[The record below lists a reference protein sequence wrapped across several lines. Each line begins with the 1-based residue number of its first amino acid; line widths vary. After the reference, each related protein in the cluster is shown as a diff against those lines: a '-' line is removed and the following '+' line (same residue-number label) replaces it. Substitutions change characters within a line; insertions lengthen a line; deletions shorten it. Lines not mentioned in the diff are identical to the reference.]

1 MFIHSRLKQTLVLIV
16 TLSMLITLAPMA
28 ALADADISIDLTTAT
43 LDELQN
49 AQAMIEAR
57 IDELTQQQATSA
69 PTDESEVLH
78 YEGTGTAII
87 SDLQLPYEYNQILYT
102 TDNMDTTYK
111 LVAVDSNETLSF
123 TRIGLPERDV
133 VGGNHNCKLLVEGE
147 GNWSMDIKPIELDDM
162 SDTIDFTGVGSAITP
177 VFILDTDKILSL
189 HVKAPDGQG
198 NRLTFVHM
206 YMYAL
211 TGDGELRKDIVL
223 TGGQLDDS
231 NAGVKDFIL
240 SPVKDATGYVL
251 ALTCEPDHEW
261 TMTAQ

>member
-1 MFIHSRLKQTLVLIV
+1 MFIHSRLKQTLVLIA
-16 TLSMLITLAPMA
+16 TLSMLITSAPMA

-102 TDNMDTTYK
+102 TDNRLTTYK
-111 LVAVDSNETLSF
+111 LIDIDSDVTLSS
-123 TRIGLPERDV
+123 TMVGLQACDV
-133 VGGNHNCKLLVEGE
+133 VGGTHTCKLLVEGE
-147 GNWSMDIKPIELDDM
+147 GTWSMDIISITTDDVT
-162 SDTIDFTGVGSAITP
+162 DTIDFAGTGSSTTP
-177 VFILDTDKILSL
+177 VFALDTDVILS
-189 HVKAPDGQG
+189 VRVEAPIDQD
-198 NRLTFVHM
+198 NYLASI
-206 YMYAL
+206 YLSLYAL
-211 TGDGELRKDIVL
+211 TGDGKLHEDMILI
-223 TGGQLDDS
+223 GGQLDD
-231 NAGVKDFIL
+231 NGICEKDLIL